1 MPQEHKP
8 PAHFVCPQGHFVCC
22 PHCAQACELLE
33 LNCRIFRCGIYKR
46 TMQQMDPHAPKA
58 LCDALAATGQ
68 IYGCGKPFQIVQDAS
83 GALVAIK
90 CDYI

>member
-1 MPQEHKP
+1 MPQEH
-8 PAHFVCPQGHFVCC
+8 FVYPQGHFICC
-22 PHCAQACELLE
+22 PHCSQACEIIE
-33 LNCRIFRCGIYKR
+33 LNCKIFRCGIYKR

-68 IYGCGKPFQIVQDAS
+68 IYGCCKPFQIVQDAS
-83 GALVAIK
+83 GALVAVK